1 VSIDDSGRATVSDAG
16 GSDAR
21 GSDAAGSHAGDLPGL
36 ALPIDM
42 LGALY
47 LGGVSA
53 RTLVRAGRVTELSP
67 GSADLIDASFRSPS
81 APWLSTWF

>member
-1 VSIDDSGRATVSDAG
+1 VSDAG
-16 GSDAR
+16 GSDA
-21 GSDAAGSHAGDLPGL
+21 GSDAGSHAGDLPGL